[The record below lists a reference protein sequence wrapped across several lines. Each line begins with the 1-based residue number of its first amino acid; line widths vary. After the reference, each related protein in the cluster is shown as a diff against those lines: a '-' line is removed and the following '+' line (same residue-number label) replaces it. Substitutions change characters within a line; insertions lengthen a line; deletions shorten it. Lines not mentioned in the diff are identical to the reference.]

1 MPKKGEIKKRIGEKF
16 ITLQGYNIEIIG
28 YSGRKECTIQFEDG
42 LILKDLRYAH
52 IIDGYVKNPNH
63 KSVHGV
69 GYLGLGEHSAC
80 TNYTKS
86 KAYISWGAMLGR
98 CYSKDFLK
106 RSPSY
111 KDVTVCEEW
120 HNFQNFA
127 QWHEENWKDHM
138 DSSWDLDKDILFKGN
153 KIYSPETCC
162 FVPQEINNLLCKA
175 NSIRGKY
182 PIGVKKEGRRFEA
195 KLYINNNP
203 IHLGYFD
210 TPEEAFQAYKTAKE
224 AHIKEKAD
232 EWRPFI
238 KPNVY
243 EAMYNYQVEITD

>member
-1 MPKKGEIKKRIGEKF
+1 MGKFIDRVGETHKNNKGESF
-16 ITLQGYNIEIIG
+16 TIIG
-28 YSGRKECTIQFEDG
+28 YRDNKNVDIQFEDG
-42 LILKDLRYAH
+42 TTVINRSYNDILK
-52 IIDGYVKNPNH
+52 GKVKNLNTI
-63 KSVHGV
+63 SVYGV
-69 GYLGLGEHSAC
+69 GYIGEGSYKTSISGKH
-80 TNYTKS
+80 TKDY
-86 KAYISWGAMLGR
+86 ASWKRMLGR
-98 CYSKDFLK
+98 CYSKLELK
-106 RSPSY
+106 KNPTY
-111 KDVTVCEEW
+111 IEVTVCEQW